1 MTGAPQ
7 STVVPRPWQLPAGA
21 RLVIGFE
28 FAERVGFYSM
38 VSLLALFLTAPRAAG
53 GFSWQPAPALTL
65 VGVFSGL
72 MYALPV
78 VGGWIADRA
87 LGHRRALAIGG
98 SLLLTGYIVLT
109 ASTWIAST
117 VLRSVEQPLGLWPT
131 PAGVGPAYGWSR
143 IAFWSALATLVIG
156 NSLVKSTLVVVLGDS
171 FLGDDGRRE
180 SAYAYYYA
188 GINLGGLVA
197 GFLAGS
203 VAAAAGWT
211 MAFSMSALA
220 MGSALGAYF
229 VHRHHLIDTGSRT
242 SSRQMP
248 AVPEADEHNVFVRL
262 SILTAFAILLLVYA
276 AGSFQ
281 LWGTMSLFLERSVDR
296 HVGALE
302 IPTQWF
308 TSVESAALILAA
320 PGFALLWAWLA
331 RKGREPDTLVKYVLA
346 LVLGAAGLFLFAA
359 TAAKAIPGVKPGWLV
374 PAVGIA
380 IQATGEVAAWTVTYG
395 LVYRLAPRRIVAAIM
410 GAFYALTLGLGA
422 YLAGW
427 LGTFAERLGY
437 GRFFFLLGLGTLGF
451 AVLALLSGPR
461 LRAVAA
467 RHGAALEAASTI
479 GARPNQ

>member
-1 MTGAPQ
+1 MGAALPP
-7 STVVPRPWQLPAGA
+7 SASRAAVSSRPWQLPAGA

-38 VSLLALFLTAPRAAG
+38 VSLLALFLTARREAG
-53 GFSWQPAPALTL
+53 GFAWQSAPALTL

-98 SLLLTGYIVLT
+98 CLLLGGYIVLT

-117 VLRSVEQPLGLWPT
+117 SLPSVDQPLGLWPA
-131 PAGVGPAYGWSR
+131 PAGVGPLYAWSR
-143 IAFWSALATLVIG
+143 LAFWSALTALVIG

-171 FLGDDGRRE
+171 FAGDDRRRE
-180 SAYAYYYA
+180 AAYAYYYA

-197 GFLAGS
+197 GLLAGT
-203 VAAAAGWT
+203 VAAVAGWA
-211 MAFSMSALA
+211 MAFSMSVLA
-220 MGSALGAYF
+220 MGTALGAYF
-229 VHRHHLIDTGSRT
+229 ARRHLLLETASRAP
-242 SSRQMP
+242 SPQVL
-248 AVPEADEHNVFVRL
+248 AVPVTDPGSLFVRL
-262 SILTAFAILLLVYA
+262 CILAVFAILLLVYA

-281 LWGTMSLFLERSVDR
+281 LWGTLSLFIERSVDR
-296 HVGALE
+296 QVGPLE

-320 PGFALLWAWLA
+320 PGFALLWAWLG
-331 RKGREPDTLVKYVLA
+331 RRGREPDTLVKYVLA
-346 LVLGAAGLFLFAA
+346 LVLGAAGLFLYAA
-359 TAAKAIPGVKPGWLV
+359 TAANAGSAAKPGWVV

-395 LVYRLAPRRIVAAIM
+395 LVYRLAPRRMVAAVM

-437 GRFFFLLGLGTLGF
+437 GRYFFLLGLGTLGSALF
-451 AVLALLSGPR
+451 ALLIGPW
-461 LRAVAA
+461 LRALAA
-467 RHGAALEAASTI
+467 SNGAALEART
-479 GARPNQ
+479 N

>member
-1 MTGAPQ
+1 MTSAPQ
-7 STVVPRPWQLPAGA
+7 TRLGLRPWQFPAGA

-38 VSLLALFLTAPRAAG
+38 VSLLALFLTASRAAG
-53 GFSWQPAPALTL
+53 GFAWDSAPALTL
-65 VGVFSGL
+65 VGIFSGL
-72 MYALPV
+72 MYALPML
-78 VGGWIADRA
+78 GGWIADRA

-98 SLLLTGYIVLT
+98 SLLLAGYIVLT

-117 VLRSVEQPLGLWPT
+117 LLRSVDQPLGLWPT
-131 PAGVGPAYGWSR
+131 PAGVGPAYAWVR
-143 IAFWSALATLVIG
+143 IAFWAALATLVIG

-171 FLGDDGRRE
+171 FAGDDGRRE

-197 GFLAGS
+197 GLLAGS
-203 VAAAAGWT
+203 VAATAGWP

-220 MGSALGAYF
+220 MGAALITYF
-229 VHRHHLIDTGSRT
+229 LRRHHLTHAASRASSPRVLADSATDTGS
-242 SSRQMP
+242 
-248 AVPEADEHNVFVRL
+248 VFVRL
-262 SILTAFAILLLVYA
+262 SILAVFAILLLVYA

-296 HVGALE
+296 HLGSLE

-320 PGFALLWAWLA
+320 PGFALLWGWLA
-331 RKGREPDTLVKYVLA
+331 RKGHEPGTLIKYVLA
-346 LVLGAAGLFLFAA
+346 LVLGAAGIFLFAA
-359 TAAKAIPGVKPGWLV
+359 TAAKAVPGARPGWLA

-395 LVYRLAPRRIVAAIM
+395 LVYRLAPRRMVAAIM

-437 GRFFFLLGLGTLGF
+437 GRYFFLLGLGTLGF
-451 AVLALLSGPR
+451 AVLALLIGPR

-467 RHGAALEAASTI
+467 RHGAALEAAA
-479 GARPNQ
+479 G

>member
-1 MTGAPQ
+1 MTNAPQ
-7 STVVPRPWQLPAGA
+7 APVASRPWQLPAGA

-38 VSLLALFLTAPRAAG
+38 VSLLALFLTAPGAAG

-98 SLLLTGYIVLT
+98 SLLLGGYIMLT
-109 ASTWIAST
+109 ASTWTAST
-117 VLRSVEQPLGLWPT
+117 LLRSVDQPLGLWPT
-131 PAGVGPAYGWSR
+131 PAGAGPAYAWVR
-143 IAFWSALATLVIG
+143 IVFWSALATLVIG

-171 FLGDDGRRE
+171 FAGDDGRRE

-197 GFLAGS
+197 GFLAGT
-203 VAAAAGWT
+203 VAAAAGWA
-211 MAFSMSALA
+211 MAFSMSVLA
-220 MGSALGAYF
+220 MGTALGAYF
-229 VHRHHLIDTGSRT
+229 AHRHHLIEIGSRT
-242 SSRQMP
+242 PSQQSL
-248 AVPEADEHNVFVRL
+248 AVAKADQGNVAVRL
-262 SILTAFAILLLVYA
+262 CILVVFAILLLVYA
-276 AGSFQ
+276 SGSFQ
-281 LWGTMSLFLERSVDR
+281 LWGTMSLFIERSVDR
-296 HVGALE
+296 RVGRFE

-346 LVLGAAGLFLFAA
+346 LVLGGAGLFLFAA
-359 TAAKAIPGVKPGWLV
+359 TAAKAVPGVKPGWLL
-374 PAVGIA
+374 PAVGVA

-395 LVYRLAPRRIVAAIM
+395 LVYRLAPRRMVAAIM

-437 GRFFFLLGLGTLGF
+437 GRYFLLLGLGTLGF
-451 AVLALLSGPR
+451 AVLALLSGPQ
-461 LRAVAA
+461 LRSLAA
-467 RHGAALEAASTI
+467 RHGAALEAGSTI
-479 GARPNQ
+479 GARPRQ

>member
-1 MTGAPQ
+1 MTLAPPT
-7 STVVPRPWQLPAGA
+7 TVGSRPWQLPAGA

-38 VSLLALFLTAPRAAG
+38 VSLLALFLTANHAAG

-72 MYALPV
+72 MYALPM

-98 SLLLTGYIVLT
+98 SLLFAGYVVLT
-109 ASTWIAST
+109 ASTWIAGT
-117 VLRSVEQPLGLWPT
+117 LLRSADQPLGLWPT
-131 PAGVGPAYGWSR
+131 PAGVGPAYAWAR
-143 IAFWSALATLVIG
+143 IAFWSGLATLVIG
-156 NSLVKSTLVVVLGDS
+156 NSLVKATLVVVLGDS
-171 FLGDDGRRE
+171 FAGDDQRRE

-203 VAAAAGWT
+203 VAATAGWP
-211 MAFSMSALA
+211 MAFGMSVLA
-220 MGSALGAYF
+220 MGTALVAYF
-229 VHRHHLIDTGSRT
+229 ARRHQLTHT
-242 SSRQMP
+242 SSRAPSPQLLA
-248 AVPEADEHNVFVRL
+248 AVPETDEGGKLVRL
-262 SILTAFAILLLVYA
+262 SILAVFAILLLVYA

-281 LWGTMSLFLERSVDR
+281 LWGTMSLFIERSVDR
-296 HVGALE
+296 HLGPLE

-331 RKGREPDTLVKYVLA
+331 RKGHEPDTLLKYVLA
-346 LVLGAAGLFLFAA
+346 LVLGAAGLFFFAA
-359 TAAKAIPGVKPGWLV
+359 TAANIGGGAKPGWLV

-395 LVYRLAPRRIVAAIM
+395 LVYRLAPRRMVAAIM

-437 GRFFFLLGLGTLGF
+437 GRYFFLLGLGTLGF
-451 AVLALLSGPR
+451 AVLALLIGPR

-467 RHGAALEAASTI
+467 RHGAALEAVT
-479 GARPNQ
+479 GQK